1 MNTQYPDNVINKILQ
16 ITLETH
22 TFAYLAIDPH
32 GVLLKRSGNIT
43 DLGLPDWK
51 TSENILNEAL
61 FLSGMLPLDS
71 GYELIPSWH
80 VNDNKVVDIH
90 LFQDSDT
97 TWAVLVD
104 KTEDLEWQSQARQK
118 ANELRLLQHEMEQH
132 KKSLQAPEDSS
143 SKLYCSFF
151 EALDMMALH
160 QNKDGSFELLHPF
173 SSTFLQIFPEAFENE
188 KAVYPQHKFLFIE
201 NFLIDAQQL
210 WDLAINHQRITS
222 GPWIET
228 LAHGDNVALEAIAI
242 NWDMHKLLFIAIQ
255 DASYQQNHDFL
266 QRGRDEVLLNNL
278 LEKEVH
284 KRTELIRAR
293 EEEIALRLVCAAD
306 SKDSGET
313 GAHIRRLGLYCELMA
328 THLGWRQDRIDE
340 IRIAAPM
347 HDIGKIGI
355 PDAILKKPG
364 KLTDDEFTIMKT
376 HTEIG
381 GKILSE
387 SKSSLVQ
394 MAREIALNHHEKWD
408 GSGYPQGLVG
418 EQIAIGARIAA
429 IMDVFDALIHK
440 RVYKSGMSIDEAI
453 QIMSKGRG
461 THFDPD
467 LFDLFIRLK
476 SEVTEIAKLN
486 NDSIC

>member
-1 MNTQYPDNVINKILQ
+1 MNSQYPDNVINKILQ

-22 TFAYLAIDPH
+22 TFAYLAIDQ
-32 GVLLKRSGNIT
+32 SGALVNQSANIT
-43 DLGLPDWK
+43 DLGLPCWK
-51 TSENILNEAL
+51 ITDNILDEAL
-61 FLSGMLPLDS
+61 FLSGLLPLDRA
-71 GYELIPSWH
+71 YELIPSWQ
-80 VNDNKVVDIH
+80 VNDHKIVDIH
-90 LFQDSDT
+90 LFQDNTT

-104 KTEDLEWQSQARQK
+104 KTDDMEWESQARQK

-132 KKSLQAPEDSS
+132 QNNLKMNTED
-143 SKLYCSFF
+143 SKLYCAFF
-151 EALDMMALH
+151 EALDMMALR
-160 QNKDGSFELLHPF
+160 QNKDGSFELLHPV
-173 SSTFLQIFPEAFENE
+173 SSNFLQVFPEAFKNE
-188 KAVYPQHKFLFIE
+188 KKVYPQQKFLFIE

-210 WDLAINHQRITS
+210 WDLDINHQRITS

-228 LAHGDNVALEAIAI
+228 ISQGNNLALEAIAI
-242 NWDMHKLLFIAIQ
+242 NWDDHKLLFLAIQ

-266 QRGRDEVLLNNL
+266 QRGRDEVLLNNV

-284 KRTELIRAR
+284 KRTEEIRAR
-293 EEEIALRLVCAAD
+293 EEEIALRLACAAD

-313 GAHIRRLGLYCELMA
+313 GAHIRRLGLYCELIA
-328 THLGWRQDRIDE
+328 THLGWSQDKIDE

-355 PDAILKKPG
+355 PDAILQKPG
-364 KLTDDEFTIMKT
+364 KLSAEEFEIMKT

-381 GKILSE
+381 GNILSN

-408 GSGYPQGLVG
+408 GSGYPQGLKAEEIPV
-418 EQIAIGARIAA
+418 GARIAA

-440 RVYKSGMSIDEAI
+440 RVYKKEMDIDDAI
-453 QIMSKGRG
+453 KIMSRGRG

-476 SEVTEIAKLN
+476 QEVIEITRLN